1 MHEKLCAPA
10 NTSSPRRQI
19 KKPSLSGPKGPLF
32 FQAPKQLYEA
42 TKGNLEKSVGEV
54 LQDGDQVNV
63 TDRALPF
70 TLTLK
75 IKFTK

>member
-1 MHEKLCAPA
+1 
-10 NTSSPRRQI
+10 
-19 KKPSLSGPKGPLF
+19 LF

-42 TKGNLEKSVGEV
+42 TKGNLEKEIGEV
-54 LQDGDQVNV
+54 LEDGDQVNV